1 MHPRHLLLPL
11 ALGLLAA
18 CARPEPVPAPA
29 TPAAPAKPA
38 AVAGD
43 TSQPRLQVTLLDGT
57 PYDLAAKRGKWVVV
71 NFWATWCGPCLKE
84 MPELSAL
91 ADKRDDVEVIG
102 LAYEEIEKADMQA
115 FLAKVKPTYPIAIVD
130 TYEPPADF
138 ETPRGLPMTVL
149 IAPDGR
155 VAKKV
160 VGPVTV
166 ADLEQ
171 AIAAGAPPA

>member
-1 MHPRHLLLPL
+1 MNPRHLLLPL
-11 ALGLLAA
+11 VLGAIAA
-18 CARPEPVPAPA
+18 CSRPEPPPAPA
-29 TPAAPAKPA
+29 ASAAPAKPE

-43 TSQPRLQVTLLDGT
+43 PSRPRLQVTLLDGT
-57 PYDLAAKRGKWVVV
+57 RYDLASRRGKWVVV
-71 NFWATWCGPCLKE
+71 HFWATWCGPCLKE

-115 FLAKVKPTYPIAIVD
+115 FLAKVKPTYPIAIID
-130 TYEPPADF
+130 TYDPPADF

-155 VAKKV
+155 AAKKV

-171 AIAAGAPPA
+171 AIAAGAPKG